1 MTSAAGKE
9 IGYNLPSNVP
19 RPIGAAQGDIP
30 SQSTKDELKLF
41 YVGTKLEWP
50 RTAFG
55 TAVGDKLS
63 LDYDAVLGEIV
74 PQIDGPIESYVD
86 RTFVQY
92 SINTV
97 PTVGNVVPQWF
108 WWDAARNI
116 GSGGINGISAFFG
129 RINAVVN
136 AIFPNKTKGSDT
148 RRVTGA
154 IGNASTS
161 INVVT
166 STAYVGAP
174 GTLYATVSPT
184 IVSEDGTTSYSYQMK
199 IAVWVGARGNPGV
212 VGQFIPGGGVTTSF
226 AGLVPTFGKPTAPPM
241 TVTTASRLIDV
252 SSSTGYINSYKRVTI
267 VYNMANYGAVGSYN
281 DYTCVHPKNAHF
293 ATKIQT
299 ARVSCFF
306 IARED
311 GWYVFVS
318 IMWVIKD
325 QVAGTLALQNDFFSS
340 PATEKSALTVS
351 THFEGDWTKL
361 PENTTTTITKN
372 LFAASEATFTLTVT
386 MSSIGL
392 VTKCESKITP
402 NVAIVAPTTTGA
414 GWRDKFSGSTL

>member
-1 MTSAAGKE
+1 MTSAANRE

-19 RPIGAAQGDIP
+19 RPTGVAQGDIP
-30 SQSTKDELKLF
+30 LQSTKDELKLF

-55 TAVGDKLS
+55 AAVGDKLG
-63 LDYDAVLGEIV
+63 LDYDSVQGEIV

-86 RTFVQY
+86 KTFVQY
-92 SINTV
+92 SIPTV
-97 PTVGNVVPQWF
+97 PTVGNVVTQWF
-108 WWDAARNI
+108 WWDAARNY
-116 GSGGINGISAFFG
+116 GSGGINNVNAFLG
-129 RINAVVN
+129 RIQAVVN
-136 AIFPNKTKGSDT
+136 AIFPNQTKGSDT
-148 RRVTGA
+148 RRVTAA
-154 IGNASTS
+154 IGNPSIS
-161 INVVT
+161 INVVA
-166 STAYVGAP
+166 STAYIGAA
-174 GTLYATVSPT
+174 GTLYATTSPT

-199 IAVWVGARGNPGV
+199 IATWVGARGNPGV
-212 VGQFIPGGGVTTSF
+212 IGQFISSITGSGGG
-226 AGLVPTFGKPTAPPM
+226 LIPTLCNPTAPPM
-241 TVTTASRLIDV
+241 TVNNTSRLIDV
-252 SSSTGYINSYKRVTI
+252 SSSTGYINSHKRVTI
-267 VYNMANYGAVGSYN
+267 VYNMANYGAVASYN

-318 IMWVIKD
+318 IIWVIKD
-325 QVAGTLALQNDFFSS
+325 QTAGTLALQNDFFSS
-340 PATEKSALTVS
+340 PATDNAGLTTS
-351 THFEGDWTKL
+351 THAEGDWTKL

-372 LFAASEATFTLTVT
+372 LFAAAEATFTLTVT

-392 VTKCESKITP
+392 ITKCESKITP